1 AGDIGHPAA
10 LADIPE
16 LVVSEPRIPLG
27 AAEVEPACARAAQLV
42 DRGPA
47 QRIARAQGERLVAR
61 RAERNEDAIPGADDD
76 GADHR
81 LALMAREEEAHA
93 ELLAR
98 LFGDRGQILDAV
110 MIVELLAREHVLV
123 ERNKIRNAV
132 LEAGLFDDEFVRY
145 LFQIRAPLRAERSEL
160 LFFRKREIDEIA
172 LAIGKRGMKG
182 KIRALH
188 RINPVMIGI
197 GGRQHAHDEAALL
210 AEFALQRFE
219 RSEKNIG
226 IGAFSFPP
234 PQRPELHI
242 SEPNAEH

>member
-1 AGDIGHPAA
+1 MAGTSPAMTIRGMPANSNRQKRRDFFEGRYAHEIAAEFNGARGCGGKRAWGIIVFAGDFGHPAA
-10 LADIPE
+10 FADIPE

-27 AAEVEPACARAAQLV
+27 AAEVEPARARAAQLV

-47 QRIARAQGERLVAR
+47 QRIARAQGERLVAG

-110 MIVELLAREHVLV
+110 MIVELFAREHVLV

-132 LEAGLFDDEFVRY
+132 LEAGLLDDEFVRY
-145 LFQIRAPLRAERSEL
+145 LFQIRAPLRAERSKLL
-160 LFFRKREIDEIA
+160 LFRK
-172 LAIGKRGMKG
+172 
-182 KIRALH
+182 
-188 RINPVMIGI
+188 
-197 GGRQHAHDEAALL
+197 
-210 AEFALQRFE
+210 
-219 RSEKNIG
+219 
-226 IGAFSFPP
+226 
-234 PQRPELHI
+234 
-242 SEPNAEH
+242 